1 MNHNTL
7 EDFLVILG
15 NNNLW
20 KKYEKEEII
29 QARIQL
35 CMSKR
40 QKKKANG
47 WQCCGYE
54 SDEKSTEGS
63 GRDSNSGLD
72 SVDDPVNDLDNTHH
86 DEKRLTAVEM
96 KRVRVRQ
103 MKIFQIMKE

>member
-1 MNHNTL
+1 MHEQKT
-7 EDFLVILG
+7 
-15 NNNLW
+15 
-20 KKYEKEEII
+20 
-29 QARIQL
+29 
-35 CMSKR
+35 
-40 QKKKANG
+40 KKKANG
-47 WQCCGYE
+47 CCGYE

-72 SVDDPVNDLDNTHH
+72 SVDDPLNDLDNTHH